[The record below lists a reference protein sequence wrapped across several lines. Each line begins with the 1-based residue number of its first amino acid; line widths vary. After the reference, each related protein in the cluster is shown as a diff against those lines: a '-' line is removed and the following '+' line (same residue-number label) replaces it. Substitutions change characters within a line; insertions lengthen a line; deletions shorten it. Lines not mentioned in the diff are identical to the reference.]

1 LYLGG
6 AVASNSTQTPEG
18 AMSEPVPRNAIL
30 ASPSI
35 TEPEIERLNRIL
47 ENAGLG
53 SPLGLPVQR
62 TSAVAVVPVSGDP
75 EEVVAVTRRV
85 VPEDVDI
92 DPLQE
97 YSVDTV
103 DPDGKTKQSPPPTE
117 DLEVGAGNFI
127 ATGAK
132 TGHGT
137 VTWTPI
143 EQYEAPQQPPW
154 PPHVRPAPV
163 VVLLDS
169 GVRQHSWLP
178 QAFSTDAPPE
188 PRYGLPIPDPGQEK
202 GKFGA
207 YWGHATFLAGL
218 IRLKAPDAQ
227 VVSLRVMS
235 NAGKVRNLDV
245 VHALHWL
252 HEYVEEE
259 HAVVDVVLM
268 AFGRPQKPGEAE
280 QRKIRRAIN
289 KLGRK
294 GVKFVASAGNDHSHT
309 ETFPACLATQENS
322 PVVSVGAGTSAA
334 DHEPYSNHGPWVRE
348 WRPGTHVSLMPLT
361 RPDPGAS
368 KDPSGYAVWS
378 GTSFS
383 AAIYAGELAQEKAEE
398 RKASGGS

>member
-1 LYLGG
+1 
-6 AVASNSTQTPEG
+6 
-18 AMSEPVPRNAIL
+18 MSEPVPRNAIL

-35 TEPEIERLNRIL
+35 TQPELDRLNTIL

-53 SPLGLPVQR
+53 RPLGPPVQR
-62 TSAVAVVPVSGDP
+62 TPAVAVVPVSGDP
-75 EEVVAVTRRV
+75 EKVVAVTRPAL
-85 VPEDVDI
+85 PEEHDI
-92 DPLQE
+92 DALHE

-103 DPDGKTKQSPPPTE
+103 DPDGKTRQSPPPAE
-117 DLEVGAGNFI
+117 NLYAVGGFSA
-127 ATGAK
+127 AGAK

-154 PPHVRPAPV
+154 PPHVSPAPV

-169 GVRQHSWLP
+169 GVRPHSWLP
-178 QAFSTDAPPE
+178 QAFSTDAHPDPH
-188 PRYGLPIPDPGQEK
+188 YCLPIPDPGQK
-202 GKFGA
+202 NGKFGA

-218 IRLKAPDAQ
+218 IRLKAPDAK

-235 NAGKVRNLDV
+235 NDGKILSPDV
-245 VHALHWL
+245 VNALHWL
-252 HEYVEEE
+252 HEYVKED
-259 HAVVDVVLM
+259 HGVVDVVLM
-268 AFGRPQKPGEAE
+268 AFGRPQKPGEPE

-289 KLGRK
+289 RLGDR

-309 ETFPACLATQENS
+309 ETFPACLATQQNS

-361 RPDPGAS
+361 QPGPGARE
-368 KDPSGYAVWS
+368 DGNGYAVWS

-383 AAIYAGELAQEKAEE
+383 AAIYAGELAQKKAEE